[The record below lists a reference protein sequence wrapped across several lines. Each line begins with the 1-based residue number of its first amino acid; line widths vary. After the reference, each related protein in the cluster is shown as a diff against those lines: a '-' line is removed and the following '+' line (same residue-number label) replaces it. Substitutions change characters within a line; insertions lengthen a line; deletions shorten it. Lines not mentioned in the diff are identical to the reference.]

1 MHCKS
6 ISTFVQHKKHLQ
18 NHPDLNCTEHLLL
31 KISSTLHFYIGETG
45 IIIISSKFG
54 WYFTTLTNNRHLTFL
69 ESDLTVCVSIRPWER
84 DWSSELLFIARN
96 VGKECRGVE
105 NNVLKMNHDTEWDK
119 TWPGKYS
126 LLLFILM
133 PRTVKLVAE
142 RQFVVIGRVY
152 ASPSWSRKVNKSLK
166 QWSYLH

>member
-6 ISTFVQHKKHLQ
+6 ISTFVQHRKHLQ

-54 WYFTTLTNNRHLTFL
+54 WYFTTLTNDRHLTFL
-69 ESDLTVCVSIRPWER
+69 ESDLTVCVPIRPWER
-84 DWSSELLFIARN
+84 DWSSELWFIARN
-96 VGKECRGVE
+96 VGLQG
-105 NNVLKMNHDTEWDK
+105 
-119 TWPGKYS
+119 
-126 LLLFILM
+126 
-133 PRTVKLVAE
+133 
-142 RQFVVIGRVY
+142 
-152 ASPSWSRKVNKSLK
+152 SRKQCTIIESWHRMRQNLTREVLASFVYTHAKNCETSRRKTICCNWPCLRFTVSREVNKSLK